1 MSDSPDPLPTR
12 RDVLAASAATFASA
26 SLGGYGFT
34 QNGSDTIRLGLIG
47 CGGRGVG
54 ALHDALEA
62 DPNTVVTAV
71 ADAFAPQA
79 AAVAG
84 QTAKYGDRVK
94 ITADRTFAG
103 LDAYRQLV
111 ACDQVDYV
119 LIACPPKF
127 HCHFLEAAIDA
138 GKHAFCEKPGASD
151 VVGLQQLLRATA
163 KAKEKRLGLMCGLQR
178 RHSPSRQQL
187 IQRLREGA
195 LGELVAASAWWNRT
209 EWAYL
214 ARQADETDLGF
225 QLRSWRPQAWLSG
238 DSPGS
243 ILIHQLDVA
252 NWVFG
257 AVPDSCMCLGGRQV
271 HVDPA
276 VHGNMYDH
284 FAAEFLY
291 PGGRMMSAQVK
302 NMPVDQG
309 TKEVVYGSK
318 GVAHVDRG
326 ILYNDGKREL
336 FKPTGNDFVLEHAC
350 LLRSVR
356 AGEPV
361 NYGQHLADATLT
373 ALMMTMS
380 AYSGKLVTRQFVL
393 EQSHWQFGPSYDQL
407 AMDMKLPIQE
417 VPMPGKF
424 PLV

>member
-1 MSDSPDPLPTR
+1 MTDSAQPLPTR
-12 RDVLAASAATFASA
+12 RDVLAASAATFASV
-26 SLGGYGFT
+26 SLRPYGYMPG
-34 QNGSDTIRLGLIG
+34 GSDTIRIGLIG

-54 ALHDALEA
+54 ALHDALES

-71 ADAFAPQA
+71 ADAFAGPA
-79 AAVAG
+79 EAVAG
-84 QTAKYGDRVK
+84 KSTKFGDRVK
-94 ITADRTFAG
+94 ITKDRTFVG
-103 LDAYRQLV
+103 LDAYQHLV

-119 LIACPPKF
+119 VIATPPKF

-138 GKHAFCEKPGASD
+138 GKHAFSEKPGASD
-151 VVGLQQLLRATA
+151 VVGLQQLIRATA
-163 KAKEKRLGLMCGLQR
+163 KAKAKGLGLMVGLQR

-187 IQRLREGA
+187 VKRLRDGA

-214 ARQADETDLGF
+214 AREPHETDLGF
-225 QLRSWRPQAWLSG
+225 QLRSWRPQTWLSA

-252 NWVFG
+252 NWMFD

-271 HVDPA
+271 HTDPA

-302 NMPVDQG
+302 NMPVDIG
-309 TKEVVYGSK
+309 TKEVVYGAK
-318 GVAHVDRG
+318 GVAHLDRG
-326 ILYNDGKREL
+326 ILYNDGQKEL
-336 FKPTGNDFVLEHAC
+336 FKPTGNEMVLEHAC
-350 LLRSVR
+350 LLQSVR
-356 AGEPV
+356 NGAPV
-361 NYGQHLADATLT
+361 NYGQYLVDATMT
-373 ALMMTMS
+373 AIMMTMS
-380 AYSGKLVTRQFVL
+380 AYSGKQVTRKFVL
-393 EQSHWQFGPSYDQL
+393 EQSKWQQGPSYDQL
-407 AMDMKLPIQE
+407 TMDMKLPIQE

-424 PLV
+424 QLV